1 VELPAIV
8 LVCAAGGGVLVRA
21 GVVARMAAP
30 ALWRRWTALV
40 FALIGVGASLLLA
53 QDVVVVAGMIT
64 LPCYA
69 ASLLFAQA
77 EIQRRR
83 EEAAHW

>member
-1 VELPAIV
+1 
-8 LVCAAGGGVLVRA
+8 
-21 GVVARMAAP
+21 M
-30 ALWRRWTALV
+30 